1 MPPTELRLG
10 LTGRALSFTD
20 GRPFCLVCG
29 GRPFARRTLPFRDGD
44 YAMRKSRD
52 LNSILEWI
60 NPALAYF
67 NWRRKAAFSIDAPLC
82 FRHFWRGLLGEFLIL
97 GTFVAAL
104 VGLAVLW
111 FKDKLP
117 SGPSATGGLLKGGL
131 IAIFL
136 VGGWLL
142 SRRGPGR
149 PILPCD
155 VKRANETTVVLVYPD
170 GLPGIKG

>member
-1 MPPTELRLG
+1 MPSAELRLG
-10 LTGRALSFTD
+10 LSGRALAFAD

-29 GRPFARRTLPFRDGD
+29 ARPFARRTLPFSDGD

-52 LNSILEWI
+52 LNSILEWV

-67 NWRRKAAFSIDAPLC
+67 NWRRKAGFVIDAPLC
-82 FRHFWRGLLGEFLIL
+82 FRHYWRGLLGEFLII
-97 GTFVAAL
+97 GAFVAAL
-104 VGLAVLW
+104 IGLIVLW
-111 FKDKLP
+111 AKGKLP
-117 SGPSATGGLLKGGL
+117 TGPSEYGALMKGGL

-149 PILPCD
+149 PVLPCD
-155 VKRANETTVVLVYPD
+155 VKRETETRVVL
-170 GLPGIKG
+170 L